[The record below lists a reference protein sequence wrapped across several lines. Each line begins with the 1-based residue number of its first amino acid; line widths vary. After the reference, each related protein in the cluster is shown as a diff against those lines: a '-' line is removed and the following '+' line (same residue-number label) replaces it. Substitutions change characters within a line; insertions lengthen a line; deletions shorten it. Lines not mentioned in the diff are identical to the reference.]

1 MQVTGYFKVIIS
13 NTLLLTLLAMMNELS
28 LIFVFD
34 KSCLLLV
41 DAAVFDLFAVPS
53 WRVNVIHSKY
63 VMEGTEVWKAPLTYC
78 LLS

>member
-1 MQVTGYFKVIIS
+1 MQGAGYFEVIIL
-13 NTLLLTLLAMMNELS
+13 NTLLLTLLAMMNKLS
-28 LIFVFD
+28 LMFVFD
-34 KSCLLLV
+34 KPCLLIA
-41 DAAVFDLFAVPS
+41 DAVIFDLFAVPS